1 MGSQDTDGLAVE
13 LADQPPDTPP
23 TSASPPWWS
32 SIAALRIVSLVMAGL
47 TLAWSTIAI
56 LTATRGFDPTD
67 EGGYLLSYRWWSE
80 NLRTFSG
87 SQYLYG
93 PVFEVLGYDIAGLRI
108 FRLVTILAVTAAF
121 GWSFMLWLRPRRSE
135 APPSRAWELAG
146 ALTIVC
152 CGGMAYSWLPLS
164 PGYNDVSMLGSLL
177 IGAVILRLATDV
189 PLGVRTAAWVPIA
202 AGVVIVGMLL
212 SKWSSSLV
220 VVLVAGLIGLA
231 VIWPAGLRAVLRIV
245 GWTLAGVVGTLVV
258 IQLLVVPLTE
268 AVPAMI
274 ATNKLVAATANSPS
288 ELLPLYL
295 NSSKDL
301 LLSMVVNNFL
311 LLVATIV
318 AVLSTGKAA
327 RRFALVFVVLAL
339 AVSVWRAI
347 AMGQFVGGT
356 QNLTVLSIPITL
368 FLVVPLLIA
377 VTIIASLRLPA
388 LESDEDEPQAAEPPK
403 QPADE
408 PVDRS
413 LWPAIA
419 NDSGRTWLVVALLT
433 MLPVLQG
440 VGTGNPLYF
449 MAVNGFAAW
458 AAVIIF
464 VLTGVTATP
473 LAVRVLM
480 GAIAAGAAITATLIA
495 STSLWIHPYRTAPSA
510 EATATAAGV
519 SALSSL
525 RLAPATAD
533 GYATLHQQLA
543 ARIVPEGRYMMAF
556 DEIPGVVLALDGRP
570 VGEAWYSASDPSRT
584 AANIRA
590 ECESGQGPWGS
601 RRPLL
606 IFDRT
611 PTATEFDALQSCG
624 LSFDRDYGLLG
635 PPETTSGLAVFV
647 PKAEPQPG
655 AKRVP
660 PETSGPQP

>member
-1 MGSQDTDGLAVE
+1 MGSQETDGLTTE
-13 LADQPPDTPP
+13 LADQPPAAPP
-23 TSASPPWWS
+23 KSTSPPWWS
-32 SIAALRIVSLVMAGL
+32 SVSALRIVSLVMAGL
-47 TLAWSTIAI
+47 TLIWSATAI
-56 LTATRGFDPTD
+56 VTASRGFDPTD

-93 PVFEVLGYDIAGLRI
+93 PVFELIGFDIAGLRI
-108 FRLVTILAVTAAF
+108 FRLVTVLAVTAAF
-121 GWSFMLWLRPRRSE
+121 GWSFMRWLRPRRSE
-135 APPSRAWELAG
+135 APPSRAWELGG

-177 IGAVILRLATDV
+177 IGAVVLRLAKDV
-189 PLGVRTAAWVPIA
+189 PLGVRTAAWVPIG

-220 VVLVAGLIGLA
+220 VVLVAGLVGLA
-231 VIWPAGLRAVLRIV
+231 IVWPAGLQAVLRIF
-245 GWTLAGVVGTLVV
+245 GWSLAGVVGTLVV

-301 LLSMVVNNFL
+301 LLSMVANNFL

-347 AMGQFVGGT
+347 DAGQFVGGT
-356 QNLTVLSIPITL
+356 QNLTVFSVPITL
-368 FLVVPLLIA
+368 FLVVPLLVA
-377 VTIIASLRLPA
+377 VTIIAALRLPA
-388 LESDEDEPQAAEPPK
+388 IESDEDEPQEAEPPK
-403 QPADE
+403 QPADV
-408 PVDRS
+408 PIDRS
-413 LWPAIA
+413 SWPTIA
-419 NDSGRTWLVVALLT
+419 NDSGRTWLMVALLT

-449 MAVNGFAAW
+449 MALNGFAAW

-480 GAIAAGAAITATLIA
+480 TAIAAGAAITATLIA
-495 STSLWIHPYRTAPSA
+495 STSLWLHPYRTAPSA
-510 EATATAAGV
+510 EAMATAAGV
-519 SALSSL
+519 SALTSL
-525 RLAPATAD
+525 RLAPATAAA
-533 GYATLHQQLA
+533 YAQLHQQLSA
-543 ARIVPEGRYMMAF
+543 FIVPGGRYIMAF

-570 VGEAWYSASDPSRT
+570 VGEAWYSRVDPGRT
-584 AANIRA
+584 AANIRS
-590 ECESGQGPWGS
+590 ECANGRRPWGS
-601 RRPLL
+601 RAPIL
-606 IFDRT
+606 IFDRR
-611 PTATEFDALQSCG
+611 PTELETAAILSCG
-624 LSFDRDYGLLG
+624 LSFKSDYRLLLTPDATG
-635 PPETTSGLAVFV
+635 GLAVFV
-647 PKAEPQPG
+647 PSRENPALVGEPRN
-655 AKRVP
+655 AAR
-660 PETSGPQP
+660 SR

>member
-1 MGSQDTDGLAVE
+1 MGSQETDGLAVE

-32 SIAALRIVSLVMAGL
+32 SVAAPRIVSLVMAGL
-47 TLAWSTIAI
+47 TLVWSTIAI

-93 PVFEVLGYDIAGLRI
+93 PVFEVLGFDIAGLRI
-108 FRLVTILAVTAAF
+108 FRLMTVLAVTAVF
-121 GWSFMLWLRPRRSE
+121 GWSFMRWLRPRRSE

-146 ALTIVC
+146 TLTIVC

-189 PLGVRTAAWVPIA
+189 PLGVRTAAWVPIT

-212 SKWSSSLV
+212 SKWSSSMV

-231 VIWPAGLRAVLRIV
+231 IVWPAGLLAVLRIV
-245 GWTLAGVVGTLVV
+245 GWTLSGVVGTLVV

-268 AVPAMI
+268 AVPAII

-301 LLSMVVNNFL
+301 LLSMLVNNFL
-311 LLVATIV
+311 LLVAAIV
-318 AVLSTGKAA
+318 AVLSAGKAA

-339 AVSVWRAI
+339 AVSVWRAL
-347 AMGQFVGGT
+347 ATGQFVGGT
-356 QNLTVLSIPITL
+356 QNLTVFSVPITL
-368 FLVVPLLIA
+368 FLVVPLLVA

-388 LESDEDEPQAAEPPK
+388 IEADEDEPLAADPPKHK

-413 LWPAIA
+413 LWPTIA
-419 NDSGRTWLVVALLT
+419 NDSGRTWLVIALLT

-473 LAVRVLM
+473 LAVRTLM
-480 GAIAAGAAITATLIA
+480 AAIAGGAAITATLIA
-495 STSLWIHPYRTAPSA
+495 STSLWLHPYRTAPSV

-519 SALSSL
+519 SALESL
-525 RLAPATAD
+525 RLAPATAVA
-533 GYATLHQQLA
+533 YASLHQRLSA
-543 ARIVPEGRYMMAF
+543 FIDPAGRYMMAF
-556 DEIPGVVLALDGRP
+556 DEMPGVVLALDGRP

-584 AANIRA
+584 AASIRS
-590 ECESGQGPWGS
+590 ECESGHGPWGS
-601 RRPLL
+601 RQPLL
-606 IFDRT
+606 IFNRT
-611 PTATEFDALQSCG
+611 PTATEFDALQACG
-624 LSFDRDYGLLG
+624 LSFERDYRLLG
-635 PPETTSGLAVFV
+635 RPETTSGLAVFV
-647 PKAEPQPG
+647 PKTEPG
-655 AKRVP
+655 AERVP
-660 PETSGPQP
+660 TETSGAQP